1 MIKKQKPDQRE
12 LRLYRGLSLEF
23 DSMDANSSDS
33 LKQEPGEIAKGL
45 VVKNG
50 EMLVKGCQ
58 VVLEELEYQFVKEW
72 IYPPNGFEQ
81 KALRWEGN
89 ASQDGKID
97 IAAHGSAKLEIAK
110 LFRFPNP
117 FFGISY
123 FDGNYGKTHH
133 FVGFYKLRLRI
144 ELLASDVSSPWSYEP
159 IIYEVYLNYAGARDL
174 EIEEIVRFS
183 TT

>member
-1 MIKKQKPDQRE
+1 MVNRQKPDQRE
-12 LRLYRGLSLEF
+12 FRLYRGLRLEF
-23 DSMDANSSDS
+23 DSMDSNFTDT
-33 LKQEPGEIAKGL
+33 LKQNPSNISKGL

-58 VVLEELEYQFVKEW
+58 VVLEKLEYQFGKEW

-81 KALRWEGN
+81 KALRWDES

-97 IAAHGSAKLEIAK
+97 IVANGSAKFDIAK

-123 FDGNYGKTHH
+123 HDENYGKTHH
-133 FVGFYKLRLRI
+133 FVGIYKLRLRI
-144 ELLASDVSSPWSYEP
+144 EVGTLDISSLWSYEP

-174 EIEEIVRFS
+174 EIEKIERIS
-183 TT
+183 AT